1 MKEIKNIY
9 DNGFVKLSKQVLEWQ
24 WYNDPNVARLYFHI
38 LLKANFK
45 ENNWRGIE
53 IKIGEFVTSIDK
65 LHVELNISIQT
76 IRTALKKLER
86 TGYIQLRPTNQ
97 FTLIKLLDSD
107 VFTKEFFISNKP
119 ISNLKTIHQHSNNNL
134 LTTTNKEKKE
144 LETLERKEIF
154 KKQIFQFQNQFSN
167 KKLESFFNYWSEEC
181 EQTGRLKFEDEKFW
195 NLETRISNWK
205 VFGSES
211 TKKKS
216 NNFYLNR

>member
-53 IKIGEFVTSIDK
+53 IKIGEFVTSLDK
-65 LHVELNISIQT
+65 LHIELNISIQT

-86 TGYIQLRPTNQ
+86 TGYIERRPTNQ

-107 VFTKEFFISNKP
+107 VFTKEFFISNKQVNNP
-119 ISNLKTIHQHSNNNL
+119 KTIKKHSSNNQV
-134 LTTTNKEKKE
+134 TTTNKEKKE

-205 VFGSES
+205 VFVKET
-211 TKKKS
+211 TKKES

>member
-65 LHVELNISIQT
+65 LHIELNISIQT

-86 TGYIQLRPTNQ
+86 TGYIERRPTNQ

-119 ISNLKTIHQHSNNNL
+119 RSNIKTNSEHLSNNQI
-134 LTTTNKEKKE
+134 TTTNKENTLKQKIDVFKAE
-144 LETLERKEIF
+144 LYKHNKYSNEI
-154 KKQIFQFQNQFSN
+154 
-167 KKLESFFNYWSEEC
+167 LDSFFDYWTEENK
-181 EQTGRLKFEDEKFW
+181 QTGRPRFEDEKFW
-195 NLETRISNWK
+195 NFEHR
-205 VFGSES
+205 
-211 TKKKS
+211 
-216 NNFYLNR
+216 LNRWIAYSVTKNKKTFTTNR

>member
-86 TGYIQLRPTNQ
+86 TGYIQLKPTNQ
-97 FTLIKLLDSD
+97 FTLIKLLNSD
-107 VFTKEFFISNKP
+107 VYDSQSNNNIKQ
-119 ISNLKTIHQHSNNNL
+119 SDKQKTIDQHSNNKQ

-144 LETLERKEIF
+144 NTSKEKIEVF
-154 KKQIFQFQNQFSN
+154 KAELYKHNNFSN
-167 KKLESFFNYWSEEC
+167 DILDSFFMYWTEKDK
-181 EQTGRLKFEDEKFW
+181 QTGRTRFEDEKYW
-195 NLETRISNWK
+195 NLEIRLQNWK
-205 VFGSES
+205 LFKTNKQE
-211 TKKKS
+211 KKRPI
-216 NNFYLNR
+216 NLNR

>member
-24 WYNDPNVARLYFHI
+24 WYSDPNVARLYFHI

-86 TGYIQLRPTNQ
+86 TGYIERRPTNQ

-107 VFTKEFFISNKP
+107 VFTKEFFISNKQVNNP
-119 ISNLKTIHQHSNNNL
+119 KTIHKHSSNNQK
-134 LTTTNKEKKE
+134 TTTNKEKKE
-144 LETLERKEIF
+144 LETLERKEVF
-154 KKQIFQFQNQFSN
+154 KKQIFQFQNQFS
-167 KKLESFFNYWSEEC
+167 KEKLDSFFNYWSEEC

>member
-9 DNGFVKLSKQVLEWQ
+9 DNGFVRLSKQVLEWQ

-76 IRTALKKLER
+76 IRTAMKKLER
-86 TGYIQLRPTNQ
+86 TGYIQLKPTNQ
-97 FTLIKLLDSD
+97 FTLIKLLNSD
-107 VFTKEFFISNKP
+107 VYNSQSNNTIIQSDKQ
-119 ISNLKTIHQHSNNNL
+119 KTIHQHSNNKQ

-154 KKQIFQFQNQFSN
+154 KKQIFQFQNQFP
-167 KKLESFFNYWSEEC
+167 KEKLESFFNYWSEEC
-181 EQTGRLKFEDEKFW
+181 KQTGRLKFEDEKFW

-205 VFGSES
+205 VFVNE
-211 TKKKS
+211 TAKKES

>member
-9 DNGFVKLSKQVLEWQ
+9 ENGFVKLSKQVLEWQ

-53 IKIGEFVTSIDK
+53 IKIGEFVTSLDK
-65 LHVELNISIQT
+65 LHIELNISIQT

-86 TGYIQLRPTNQ
+86 TGYIERRPTNQ

-107 VFTKEFFISNKP
+107 VFTKEFFISNKQVNNP
-119 ISNLKTIHQHSNNNL
+119 KTIKKHSSNNQV
-134 LTTTNKEKKE
+134 TTTNKEKKE

-205 VFGSES
+205 VFVNET
-211 TKKKS
+211 TKKES